1 MKKVRKEDVEKLI
14 FLYYKEF
21 IELLTEEEFEASI
34 HVDINS
40 VFIYLIDLRDFKDE
54 GQKENL
60 MENFANQLKKVT
72 FGKLKVTYM
81 GAKKDGNDCIS
92 WMYIAN
98 AYEVKEDNEGYHDYG
113 DSWEE

>member
-54 GQKENL
+54 GQRESNG
-60 MENFANQLKKVT
+60 EF
-72 FGKLKVTYM
+72 
-81 GAKKDGNDCIS
+81 C
-92 WMYIAN
+92 
-98 AYEVKEDNEGYHDYG
+98 
-113 DSWEE
+113 